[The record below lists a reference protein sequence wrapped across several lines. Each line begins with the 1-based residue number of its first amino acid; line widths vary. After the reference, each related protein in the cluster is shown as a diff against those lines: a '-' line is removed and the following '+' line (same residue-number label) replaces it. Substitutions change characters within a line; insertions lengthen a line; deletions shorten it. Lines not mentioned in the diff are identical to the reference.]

1 MTDGTASDSNT
12 AGRAPGHGPA
22 QRSAI
27 MLLGQGRRA
36 FRSWRR
42 SRPFW
47 AGVLLAAAGL
57 ELLMIP
63 LPMHSMG
70 LILHIGTGGVLG
82 ILIGAILIAC
92 ALLLWF
98 NPAQRIFYSIVAVLL
113 AIAALIA
120 SNLGG
125 FLIGTLLG
133 VVGGSMG
140 FAWTPG
146 RGRRSGTPDLNPA
159 GPDGSAEDERPGA
172 AAEDG
177 TGPLPPAD
185 KSRSSD
191 RSGTR
196 GGSGIVLS
204 GIPVIPILGG
214 ILALLNLGTG
224 GSGSH
229 GGAGATGTPT
239 PTASS
244 CPSPG
249 ASPTPSPGI
258 SVGISLGT
266 NASPCPSSS
275 ASPGPSANPS
285 PSPSPNPGG
294 SVHPGHSPSPKP
306 SPGHSKS
313 PGHGAKSGASK
324 RAGTSPGVNVAESP
338 SSLTAASAVITGFA
352 YDGLATVHTARGPVK
367 MMQFSMTSLS
377 LTGVDLT
384 VSQGGAVLATHAPE
398 LDLNGKVVL
407 YATKLS
413 GDLLG
418 VPVTITPQTP
428 IATILQAVAPL
439 TKTVPVPMTNV
450 VTDQP
455 YTSAISM
462 SVSGLQIS

>member
-1 MTDGTASDSNT
+1 MTDGTVSDSNP
-12 AGRAPGHGPA
+12 AGQTLERSLSE
-22 QRSAI
+22 RSAI
-27 MLLGQGRRA
+27 TLLGQARRGL
-36 FRSWRR
+36 RSWRR

-47 AGVLLAAAGL
+47 AGVLLVLAGL

-98 NPAQRIFYSIVAVLL
+98 NPAQRIFYSVVAVLL

-125 FLIGTLLG
+125 FLVGTLLG

-140 FAWTPG
+140 FAWTPERGG
-146 RGRRSGTPDLNPA
+146 RDMTADA
-159 GPDGSAEDERPGA
+159 DQHGPDGS
-172 AAEDG
+172 
-177 TGPLPPAD
+177 GP
-185 KSRSSD
+185 
-191 RSGTR
+191 R
-196 GGSGIVLS
+196 GGGGIVLS

-224 GSGSH
+224 GGSH
-229 GGAGATGTPT
+229 GPDATSTPT
-239 PTASS
+239 PTATSCTTPGVS
-244 CPSPG
+244 VTPLPGVSVSIGVGASPCPSTSATPG
-249 ASPTPSPGI
+249 PTPNPSPTPSPN
-258 SVGISLGT
+258 V
-266 NASPCPSSS
+266 SP
-275 ASPGPSANPS
+275 
-285 PSPSPNPGG
+285 
-294 SVHPGHSPSPKP
+294 HPGHSPSPKP
-306 SPGHSKS
+306 GSGASKR
-313 PGHGAKSGASK
+313 PGHGAKPSAAK
-324 RAGTSPGVNVAESP
+324 RAGTSPGVNVASVP
-338 SSLTAASAVITGFA
+338 ASLTASSAEITGFA
-352 YDGLATVHTARGPVK
+352 YDGLATVHTAKGPVK
-367 MMQFSMTSLS
+367 MMEFSMSSLS
-377 LTGVDLT
+377 LSGVALT
-384 VSQGGAVLATHAPE
+384 VSQGGAVLTTHAPQ

-407 YATKLS
+407 YATRLS

-418 VPVTITPQTP
+418 VPVTITPQSP
-428 IATILQAVAPL
+428 LATILQAIAPL